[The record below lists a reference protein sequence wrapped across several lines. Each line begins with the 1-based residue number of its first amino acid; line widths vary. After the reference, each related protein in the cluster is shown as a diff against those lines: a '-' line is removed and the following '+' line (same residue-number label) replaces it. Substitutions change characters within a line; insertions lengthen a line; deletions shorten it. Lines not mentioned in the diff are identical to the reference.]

1 MVLLAAAAYLRAR
14 PVLAPTTPAIIIT
27 TITHPKHRATLPRM
41 VEVDIGSATINGL
54 CVGDTWSCVG
64 SQLAREGV
72 KQFSLEAAWEL
83 AGGDDWGTW
92 VSNLGAVCSLAS
104 FSMSDIFLLRLFAM
118 VGQVCGIVYVQTR
131 EPPLWNPTVWQAIF
145 LVINL
150 YQTSKLLLESYG
162 EVRLSAE
169 QQDVYEKLFLQ
180 HGLTP
185 RQFSKLCGS
194 ARWSD
199 VGRDHVLVEEGEQ
212 PGTRSLT
219 LVQSGGLVVRSGGK
233 VVSVRPSPEQPEILH
248 TGFIGDVAF
257 LEALEREE
265 TGNEQLRFASRG
277 WAEGVHVATSAPC
290 RLLSWPADELRAVLL
305 DDDALKARFVQVL
318 ASNVVSKLEAA
329 DLTRDLAIPTLRD
342 RQLVDTTGD
351 GLADAA
357 LVDTSGDGLPDT
369 IVPLEQ
375 LDSDDFFDEMCEA
388 EPGCDPYT
396 EGALSRA
403 AVEELLRERKTD
415 EAAVAKLFAD
425 LDAEGVRFPLSR
437 TEWKRGFSRFVQ
449 YIKTRSVQVEGCE
462 GFGAGADVVRL
473 DEGCFV
479 TP

>member
-1 MVLLAAAAYLRAR
+1 ML
-14 PVLAPTTPAIIIT
+14 
-27 TITHPKHRATLPRM
+27 
-41 VEVDIGSATINGL
+41 
-54 CVGDTWSCVG
+54 
-64 SQLAREGV
+64 
-72 KQFSLEAAWEL
+72 
-83 AGGDDWGTW
+83 
-92 VSNLGAVCSLAS
+92 
-104 FSMSDIFLLRLFAM
+104 
-118 VGQVCGIVYVQTR
+118 
-131 EPPLWNPTVWQAIF
+131 
-145 LVINL
+145 
-150 YQTSKLLLESYG
+150 
-162 EVRLSAE
+162 
-169 QQDVYEKLFLQ
+169 
-180 HGLTP
+180 
-185 RQFSKLCGS
+185 
-194 ARWSD
+194 
-199 VGRDHVLVEEGEQ
+199 
-212 PGTRSLT
+212 
-219 LVQSGGLVVRSGGK
+219 SGG
-233 VVSVRPSPEQPEILH
+233 
-248 TGFIGDVAF
+248 
-257 LEALEREE
+257 
-265 TGNEQLRFASRG
+265 
-277 WAEGVHVATSAPC
+277 
-290 RLLSWPADELRAVLL
+290 
-305 DDDALKARFVQVL
+305 
-318 ASNVVSKLEAA
+318 
-329 DLTRDLAIPTLRD
+329 
-342 RQLVDTTGD
+342 VDTTGD

>member
-1 MVLLAAAAYLRAR
+1 M
-14 PVLAPTTPAIIIT
+14 
-27 TITHPKHRATLPRM
+27 
-41 VEVDIGSATINGL
+41 G
-54 CVGDTWSCVG
+54 
-64 SQLAREGV
+64 
-72 KQFSLEAAWEL
+72 
-83 AGGDDWGTW
+83 AGGRRRLGHLG
-92 VSNLGAVCSLAS
+92 VNLGAVCSLAS

-131 EPPLWNPTVWQAIF
+131 EPPLWNPTWQAIF

-150 YQTSKLLLESYG
+150 YQTSKLLESYG

-180 HGLTP
+180 HGPTP

-212 PGTRSLT
+212 PGTR
-219 LVQSGGLVVRSGGK
+219 RSRSCSRAGSSCARAGK

-388 EPGCDPYT
+388 EPGATRTPR
-396 EGALSRA
+396 APSRA
-403 AVEELLRERKTD
+403 PPSRSCSASARPTRRRWRSCCRPRRRGRAPLPALAHRVE
-415 EAAVAKLFAD
+415 
-425 LDAEGVRFPLSR
+425 
-437 TEWKRGFSRFVQ
+437 RGFSRFVQ
-449 YIKTRSVQVEGCE
+449 YIGDAQRAGRGLRESSAPAPSNHGAACHAVSRGASACGAARGGGYAYGPGC
-462 GFGAGADVVRL
+462 GMRMSWSGRVR
-473 DEGCFV
+473 
-479 TP
+479 

>member
-1 MVLLAAAAYLRAR
+1 M
-14 PVLAPTTPAIIIT
+14 
-27 TITHPKHRATLPRM
+27 
-41 VEVDIGSATINGL
+41 
-54 CVGDTWSCVG
+54 
-64 SQLAREGV
+64 
-72 KQFSLEAAWEL
+72 
-83 AGGDDWGTW
+83 
-92 VSNLGAVCSLAS
+92 
-104 FSMSDIFLLRLFAM
+104 
-118 VGQVCGIVYVQTR
+118 
-131 EPPLWNPTVWQAIF
+131 
-145 LVINL
+145 
-150 YQTSKLLLESYG
+150 
-162 EVRLSAE
+162 
-169 QQDVYEKLFLQ
+169 
-180 HGLTP
+180 
-185 RQFSKLCGS
+185 
-194 ARWSD
+194 
-199 VGRDHVLVEEGEQ
+199 LVEEGEQ

-388 EPGCDPYT
+388 EPGCDPYA

-403 AVEELLRERKTD
+403 AVEELLRERQDRRRRRWRSSSPTSTPRACASRSRAPSGS
-415 EAAVAKLFAD
+415 AA
-425 LDAEGVRFPLSR
+425 SR
-437 TEWKRGFSRFVQ
+437 GSSSTSRRAQRAGRGLRGLRRRRQRRPPRRGLLRHAVSRWR
-449 YIKTRSVQVEGCE
+449 I
-462 GFGAGADVVRL
+462 AGAARGGGYGPGCGMRMAWSGRVSLYLWLLRRRL
-473 DEGCFV
+473 
-479 TP
+479 